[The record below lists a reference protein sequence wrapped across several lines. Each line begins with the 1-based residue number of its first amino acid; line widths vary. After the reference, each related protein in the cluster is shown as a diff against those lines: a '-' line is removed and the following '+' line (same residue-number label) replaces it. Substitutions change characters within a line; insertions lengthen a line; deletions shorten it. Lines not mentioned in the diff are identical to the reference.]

1 MHRSKS
7 NSLPPFL
14 WAFVLAAALLGLL
27 PACSGGA
34 QPSINGIGLQSQ
46 SRLQTLP
53 ARVPNLAQQR
63 SIANATGP
71 RYVYITDSN
80 FVDEFDRYGKLVAKI
95 TSGMNAPQGVFVDTS
110 HNVWIA
116 NAYGGNVLMF
126 AEGAITPTRT
136 LQDPGAL
143 PSDVT
148 LGPDGTAYV
157 ANILDASGPG
167 SIFVYPPGQDT
178 ATRKLRDPIMEQNRF
193 ITIDAKGDLFVT
205 TAIKGLPQFV
215 GRVVEYVGAKQSGLK
230 HFKIKLGSPGG
241 IKWVSGMLYVCDTT
255 EHSVTQYTEAGDPTG
270 RKLVTGGAWDG
281 IDVSPDG
288 KTVLGADQTY
298 LQGITREF
306 PRGKIGVT
314 YADPSFQA
322 PTGAAFQTDEKGF

>member
-1 MHRSKS
+1 MLRSKS
-7 NSLPPFL
+7 NTLPSFNG
-14 WAFVLAAALLGLL
+14 AFVLAAALGLL
-27 PACSGGA
+27 TACSGGA
-34 QPSINGIGLQSQ
+34 QPSALDAGLRTQSG
-46 SRLQTLP
+46 SQTLP
-53 ARVPNLAQQR
+53 ATVPDLADQR
-63 SIANATGP
+63 TFANDTGP
-71 RYVYITDSN
+71 RYVYISDAN
-80 FVDEFDRYGKLVAKI
+80 FVDEFDRYGKLKAKI
-95 TSGMNAPQGVFVDTS
+95 TSGMNAPQGIFVDTS

-126 AEGAITPTRT
+126 AEGATSPTRT
-136 LQDPGAL
+136 LDDTGAL

-157 ANILDASGPG
+157 ANILDPNGPG
-167 SIFVYPPGQDT
+167 SILVYPPGQNT
-178 ATRKLRDPIMEQNRF
+178 ASRKLRDPIMEQNRF

-215 GRVVEYVGAKQSGLK
+215 GRVEEYVGAEQSGLR

-255 EHSVTQYTEAGDPTG
+255 EHSVTQYTDAGVATG

-298 LQGITREF
+298 LQGITRGF
-306 PRGKIGVT
+306 PRGRIGMT
-314 YADPSFQA
+314 FADPSFQA
-322 PTGAAFQTDEKGF
+322 PTGAAFQTDQKGF